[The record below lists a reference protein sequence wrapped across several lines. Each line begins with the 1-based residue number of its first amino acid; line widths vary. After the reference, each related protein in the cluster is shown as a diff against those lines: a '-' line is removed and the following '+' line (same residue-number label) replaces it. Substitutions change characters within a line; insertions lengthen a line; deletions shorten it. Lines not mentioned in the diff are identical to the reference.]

1 LEIQIKEMQARLDEA
16 EQAALKGGKKVIQ
29 KLEQKIRELEGELE
43 AENRRHQEADK
54 NYRRAERRVRE
65 LVFQVEEDKKGQER
79 LHDLVEKLQSKL
91 KTYKRQ
97 VDDAEQVATG
107 NLAKYRQIQ
116 HQLEDAEER
125 ADVAENSLAKM
136 RARGRTGGP
145 VTAQSAAALVHSASG
160 SGLTV
165 GRGPS
170 KSRSAAHV
178 DI

>member
-1 LEIQIKEMQARLDEA
+1 
-16 EQAALKGGKKVIQ
+16 
-29 KLEQKIRELEGELE
+29 LEQKIRELEAEFE
-43 AENRRHQEADK
+43 AASRRQQESEK
-54 NYRRAERRVRE
+54 NYHRAERRVRE

-79 LHDLVEKLQSKL
+79 LHDLVEKLQAKL

-97 VDDAEQVATG
+97 VDDAEQVATA

-136 RARGRTGGP
+136 RARGRGATGASG
-145 VTAQSAAALVHSASG
+145 TQSAAALAHSASVG
-160 SGLTV
+160 GGLAV
-165 GRGPS
+165 RGPS

-178 DI
+178 SEA